1 MVGTCQRGVK
11 LFDESVTMGLLQP
24 SQRGNQMDLKNRFDD
39 EELERIIEEA
49 AIYMCA
55 CPGQVA
61 NQIRQLRQVI
71 RYQRDCLTEAKTPN
85 LVHHTIEARSREAH
99 ALMEDCLDQ
108 VLEIEGWDRV
118 TLKMPAGLRKLRDEL
133 IENDN

>member
-1 MVGTCQRGVK
+1 
-11 LFDESVTMGLLQP
+11 
-24 SQRGNQMDLKNRFDD
+24 MDLKNRFDD

-71 RYQRDCLTEAKTPN
+71 RYQRDCLSEAKTPN

-99 ALMEDCLDQ
+99 ALMEACLDQ